1 MPEPANFNAPSADA
15 PNRAGGRWTYTV
27 ARMVAG
33 AALVF
38 VFGSWLQEPDV
49 PSSTAIPVQ
58 DRWQAAIAGRSPA
71 GEVVV
76 SGRAEALPGAEPLVP
91 PVSRKPALA
100 YSVVVEHVRMRR
112 VTRGKTHHMEKTVLA
127 TNLKASRQTP
137 FTVETSDGPVVVKAE
152 VGDWLLPAARAV
164 HHDRGTTLPAW
175 TRGMPGVVHDVPWY
189 VQDETLY
196 DSEEIAL
203 RAGDAVSFIGVVREA
218 GARRELVPRPG
229 DKTLVAYLRGREAIE
244 TRIRLAGE
252 DQRNKRRLNEFG
264 LAAGLVLL
272 FPWELLVRLR
282 RRKAAQAREA
292 VASVD
297 VNEA

>member
-1 MPEPANFNAPSADA
+1 MPDPTRPSA
-15 PNRAGGRWTYTV
+15 PQPGGGRWTYTV
-27 ARMVAG
+27 ARLVAG

-38 VFGSWLQEPDV
+38 VFSTWLQVPDV
-49 PSSTAIPVQ
+49 LPSTVIPVQ
-58 DRWQAAIAGRSPA
+58 DRWQAAIEGRS

-76 SGRAEALPGAEPLVP
+76 SGRAEALPGTEPLVP

-100 YSVVVEHVRMRR
+100 YSVVVEHVRMQR
-112 VTRGKTHHMEKTVLA
+112 VTRGKTHHMEKVVLA

-137 FTVETSDGPVVVKAE
+137 FTVETSDGPVVVTSDL
-152 VGDWLLPAARAV
+152 GDWLLPAARAV
-164 HHDRGTTLPAW
+164 QHDRGSTLPAW

-244 TRIRLAGE
+244 TKIRLAGE
-252 DQRNKRRLNEFG
+252 AQRNQRRLNEVG
-264 LAAGLVLL
+264 LAAGLLLL
-272 FPWELLVRLR
+272 FPWELLLLLR
-282 RRKAAQAREA
+282 RRRAAA
-292 VASVD
+292 ASRP
-297 VNEA
+297 AP